1 MAVSGTLLCT
11 AIFLLSEQYRA
22 QIVLYSAKYNLV
34 IPGKYGK
41 WQSMKFSNVT

>member
-1 MAVSGTLLCT
+1 MVVSSTRLRT
-11 AIFLLSEQYRA
+11 SIFLLSKQYGA